1 MKRFAMALLLGAFA
15 TTALAADARYF
26 VVTDTVGNCSV
37 VDSKPGQS
45 SGLKI
50 VGDKG
55 GYSSSDAASKVL
67 KDMTK
72 KCKGVVELTN
82 VPLRRFRT
90 GLLPGTKTI
99 LEALRWAS

>member
-55 GYSSSDAASKVL
+55 GYSSSDAAA
-67 KDMTK
+67 
-72 KCKGVVELTN
+72 KCS
-82 VPLRRFRT
+82 R
-90 GLLPGTKTI
+90 I
-99 LEALRWAS
+99 

>member
-1 MKRFAMALLLGAFA
+1 
-15 TTALAADARYF
+15 
-26 VVTDTVGNCSV
+26 VGNCSV

-72 KCKGVVELTN
+72 KCKGVVE
-82 VPLRRFRT
+82 
-90 GLLPGTKTI
+90 
-99 LEALRWAS
+99 

>member
-50 VGDKG
+50 VGRQRRLQLLRRG
-55 GYSSSDAASKVL
+55 QQSAQGYDQKMQGRSRVDERSSSQVPDGTASGH
-67 KDMTK
+67 KD
-72 KCKGVVELTN
+72 N
-82 VPLRRFRT
+82 R
-90 GLLPGTKTI
+90 
-99 LEALRWAS
+99 

>member
-1 MKRFAMALLLGAFA
+1 MGKARESNDESFAMALLLGAFA

-72 KCKGVVELTN
+72 KCKGVVE
-82 VPLRRFRT
+82 
-90 GLLPGTKTI
+90 
-99 LEALRWAS
+99 

>member
-1 MKRFAMALLLGAFA
+1 LIAVVRRGILKLAVLVMGKARESNDESFAMALLLGAFA

-26 VVTDTVGNCSV
+26 VVTDTVGNFSV

-55 GYSSSDAASKVL
+55 GYSSSRPA
-67 KDMTK
+67 
-72 KCKGVVELTN
+72 KCS
-82 VPLRRFRT
+82 R
-90 GLLPGTKTI
+90 I
-99 LEALRWAS
+99 

>member
-1 MKRFAMALLLGAFA
+1 LIAVIRCGILKLAVLVMGKARESNMKRLLLLGAFA

-72 KCKGVVELTN
+72 KCKGVVE
-82 VPLRRFRT
+82 
-90 GLLPGTKTI
+90 
-99 LEALRWAS
+99 

>member
-1 MKRFAMALLLGAFA
+1 LIAVVRCGILTLAFLVMGRQGRATMKRFAMALLLGAFA

-72 KCKGVVELTN
+72 KCKGVVE
-82 VPLRRFRT
+82 
-90 GLLPGTKTI
+90 
-99 LEALRWAS
+99 

>member
-1 MKRFAMALLLGAFA
+1 MGKARESNDETLRNGTFAWRICNHGA
-15 TTALAADARYF
+15 AADARYF

-72 KCKGVVELTN
+72 KCKGVVE
-82 VPLRRFRT
+82 
-90 GLLPGTKTI
+90 
-99 LEALRWAS
+99 

>member
-1 MKRFAMALLLGAFA
+1 LIAVIRRGILKLAVLVMGKARESNMKRFAMALLLGAFA

-72 KCKGVVELTN
+72 KCKGVVE
-82 VPLRRFRT
+82 
-90 GLLPGTKTI
+90 
-99 LEALRWAS
+99 

>member
-72 KCKGVVELTN
+72 KMQGRRRVDERSSSQ
-82 VPLRRFRT
+82 VPD
-90 GLLPGTKTI
+90 GT
-99 LEALRWAS
+99 ASGHKDNR

>member
-55 GYSSSDAASKVL
+55 GYNSSDAGQQSAQGYDQKMQGRRRVDERSSSQVPDGTASGH
-67 KDMTK
+67 KD
-72 KCKGVVELTN
+72 N
-82 VPLRRFRT
+82 R
-90 GLLPGTKTI
+90 
-99 LEALRWAS
+99 

>member
-1 MKRFAMALLLGAFA
+1 
-15 TTALAADARYF
+15 
-26 VVTDTVGNCSV
+26 V
-37 VDSKPGQS
+37 VDSTPGQS

-72 KCKGVVELTN
+72 KCKGVVE
-82 VPLRRFRT
+82 
-90 GLLPGTKTI
+90 
-99 LEALRWAS
+99 

>member
-37 VDSKPGQS
+37 VDSKPAQS

-50 VGDKG
+50 VGDLPIFVAQEKEV
-55 GYSSSDAASKVL
+55 SEIVRDLIA
-67 KDMTK
+67 
-72 KCKGVVELTN
+72 ELTSRHARPN
-82 VPLRRFRT
+82 PN
-90 GLLPGTKTI
+90 GP
-99 LEALRWAS
+99 A